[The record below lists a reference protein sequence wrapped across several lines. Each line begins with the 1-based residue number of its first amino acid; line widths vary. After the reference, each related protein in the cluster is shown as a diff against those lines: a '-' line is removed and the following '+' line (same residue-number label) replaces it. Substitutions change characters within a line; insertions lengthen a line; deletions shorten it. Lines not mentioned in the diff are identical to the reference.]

1 MPRRGLTTIAIAL
14 LLAFLPATALAD
26 GGAGDNQYQD
36 PLTAPA
42 PKKPKKKAATTPT
55 PAPSAPAATTAPAT
69 STAPAA
75 AAPVSSSSSSASSP
89 SGELPRTG
97 APTDLVGVSGAALAL
112 AGLLLRR
119 RTAPQ

>member
-1 MPRRGLTTIAIAL
+1 LTTIAITL
-14 LLAFLPATALAD
+14 LLAFVPATAFAD

-42 PKKPKKKAATTPT
+42 PKKPKKKATTT

-75 AAPVSSSSSSASSP
+75 AAPVSSSPSSASSP

-97 APTDLVGVSGAALAL
+97 APTDLVGLSGAALAL